1 MAAGP
6 VRVLTIAGS
15 DSSGGAGLQADLKTF
30 AAHGAYGM
38 TAVTAVTAQTTRE
51 VLAVLALPA
60 ALVAAQID
68 AVLAD
73 RGADAVKIG
82 MLADAAIVRA
92 VAERLRAHLRA
103 RVDLDPES
111 GGGGSPRRLLPIVL
125 DPVLRST
132 SGTAL
137 LAPDALA
144 TLTGDLLPLATLVT
158 PNLPELEALT
168 GRRLAEAGEQERW
181 AVAAALAAASGVAVL
196 AKGGHA
202 VDRPESGLAQDGENR
217 TRGPNGARRAIAAH
231 SPSPEVVDLLVTA
244 EGTHRFAHPRL
255 LTRSPR
261 GTGCI
266 LSAAIAVRLGAGEE
280 LPAAVE
286 GAIAYLLRTMA
297 APPLVGVGSGPLDH
311 PVAVDAVE
319 ADEPGRVPGLA
330 AAEPRRARR

>member
-73 RGADAVKIG
+73 LGADAVKIG

-103 RVDLDPES
+103 HADPDPES
-111 GGGGSPRRLLPIVL
+111 GGGGGGSPRRPLPIVL

-144 TLTGDLLPLATLVT
+144 TLTGELLPLATLVT

-168 GRRLAEAGEQERW
+168 GRRLAGAGEQERW
-181 AVAAALAAASGVAVL
+181 AAAAALAAASGAAVL

-202 VDRPESGLAQDGENR
+202 VDR
-217 TRGPNGARRAIAAH
+217 AA
-231 SPSPEVVDLLVTA
+231 EVVDLLVTA

-255 LTRSPR
+255 LTRSPC
-261 GTGCI
+261 GTGCT

-286 GAIAYLLRTMA
+286 GAIAYLLRAMA
-297 APPLVGVGSGPLDH
+297 APPPLGGGRGPLDH
-311 PVAVDAVE
+311 QVAVG
-319 ADEPGRVPGLA
+319 ADEPGRVPGLEA
-330 AAEPRRARR
+330 VELRRERR